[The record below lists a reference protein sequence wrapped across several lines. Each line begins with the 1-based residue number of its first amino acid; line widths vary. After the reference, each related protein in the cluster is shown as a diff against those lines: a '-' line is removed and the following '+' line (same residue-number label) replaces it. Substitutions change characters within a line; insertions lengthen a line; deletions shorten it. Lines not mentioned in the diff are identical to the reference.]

1 MISLDIMVD
10 LGKQLRDAIRRS
22 GLTRRQ
28 ISKRSGVAYS
38 AVHGFVGGKQTLT
51 LESASKIAD
60 VVGIEFRPRRAKRP
74 GRSKS

>member
-1 MISLDIMVD
+1 MISSDIMVN
-10 LGKQLRDAIRRS
+10 LAKQLREAIRRS

-51 LESASKIAD
+51 LESASKIAN
-60 VVGIEFRPRRAKRP
+60 VVGVEFKPRRAKRP
-74 GRSKS
+74 GRAKS